1 MAKKKV
7 ETTIEEKLRAL
18 YNLQLVDTRIDE
30 IRNVRGELPLEV
42 EDLDAE
48 VAGLDKRLSNLGIE
62 VTAYEDE
69 IKAKKLGI
77 EASKELIKKYNEQ
90 QKNVRNNRAYES
102 LTKEIEYQE
111 LEIQLAEK
119 QIKELKALIEQKN
132 ESVTETTTKL
142 DERKNHLQHKKDEL
156 DAILSETQK
165 EEELLLKKSKVYE
178 KKADERLVNAY
189 QRIRTSV
196 KNGLAIV
203 SVERG
208 ASGGSFFTIP
218 PQVQME
224 IAARKKIITDEHSG
238 RILVDKELAE
248 EQEIFMQGVI
258 ASI

>member
-42 EDLDAE
+42 EDLEAE

-77 EASKELIKKYNEQ
+77 ETSKELIKKYNEQ

-119 QIKELKALIEQKN
+119 QINQLKALIEQKGDDKAGS
-132 ESVTETTTKL
+132 EVHHYYKVVS
-142 DERKNHLQHKKDEL
+142 
-156 DAILSETQK
+156 ISLSEGK
-165 EEELLLKKSKVYE
+165 LPAEDFFSK
-178 KKADERLVNAY
+178 
-189 QRIRTSV
+189 
-196 KNGLAIV
+196 
-203 SVERG
+203 
-208 ASGGSFFTIP
+208 F
-218 PQVQME
+218 
-224 IAARKKIITDEHSG
+224 
-238 RILVDKELAE
+238 
-248 EQEIFMQGVI
+248 
-258 ASI
+258 